1 MPRLEFWYEFASNYS
16 YLSAMRISELAER
29 AGVQVEWRPFLLGPI
44 FKAQGWETSP
54 FNLYPAKGRYMLRD
68 MERLTASRGLPFRMP
83 ATFPANGLKAARVA
97 LIGAGEG
104 WVEPFTRAVYAAEFG
119 RGADISNERVL
130 ADILAAL
137 GLDAMMT
144 MQRAEA
150 AAVKQHLKEQT
161 AKAASRGIF
170 GAPSFIAADGELF
183 WGDDR
188 LEQAMDWAVSPR
200 IDVLPKLT
208 KFGTGPDS

>member
-1 MPRLEFWYEFASNYS
+1 MPLLEFWYEFASNYS

-68 MERLTASRGLPFRMP
+68 MERLTASRGLPFTMP

-97 LIGAGEG
+97 LIGADEG

-119 RGADISNERVL
+119 RGADIADETVL
-130 ADILAAL
+130 ADILSAL

-150 AAVKQHLKEQT
+150 AAVKQRLKDQT
-161 AKAASRGIF
+161 AQAAARGIF

-188 LEQAMDWAVSPR
+188 LEQAMDWAVSP
-200 IDVLPKLT
+200 V
-208 KFGTGPDS
+208 